1 MSRSKRL
8 LFVVLVLVAVIVGA
22 VLFYVLNSNVLR
34 ENGENNGHSDEASF
48 FFSFEEGMQGWEARA
63 TDLELANSTI
73 DWSITRSQENV
84 KNGSSSMRFF
94 LENWNDMGKIWVE
107 RSFAVKPSA
116 RYRVNVSYAFA
127 SADWGDANLFRIIT
141 GVLQEPPKSRDELV
155 YQGDTGNGADSDVG
169 YLWSEKSYSFWV
181 ESDVTG
187 KLCVVVGVWGVWES
201 PRTYYLDDLNVVFTE
216 LAV

>member
-8 LFVVLVLVAVIVGA
+8 LFVVLVLVAVTVGA
-22 VLFYVLNSNVLR
+22 VLFYVLNSNVPR
-34 ENGENNGHSDEASF
+34 ENGGNNGYSDEASF

-84 KNGSSSMRFF
+84 KNGSSSLRFI

-107 RSFAVKPSA
+107 RSFAVKPDT
-116 RYRVNVSYAFA
+116 RYTVKVSYAFA
-127 SADWGDANLFRIIT
+127 SADWGDANFFTIIT
-141 GVLQEPPKSRDELV
+141 GVLHESPTSRDELV
-155 YQGDTGNGADSDVG
+155 YQGNTGNGAGSDVG
-169 YLWSEKSYSFWV
+169 CLWMEKSYSFSV

-187 KLCVVVGVWGVWES
+187 KLYVVVGVWGVWET
-201 PRTYYLDDLNVVFTE
+201 PRTYYLDELNVVFTE
-216 LAV
+216 LAA